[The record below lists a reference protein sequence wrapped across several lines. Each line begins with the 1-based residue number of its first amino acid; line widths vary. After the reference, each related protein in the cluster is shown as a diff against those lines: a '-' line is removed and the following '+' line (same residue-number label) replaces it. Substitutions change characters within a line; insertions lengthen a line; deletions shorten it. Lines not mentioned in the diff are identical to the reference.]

1 MSPTFFDR
9 LWIKNLNSN
18 LRHSELRK
26 TEPTKL
32 IDERHGRKVTKAIL
46 WIAWSNKKVIEQ
58 GEKQHHFGRIQYA
71 PSVNRNCVGFLM
83 IPCKSEQRKELSSMK
98 KRGFYWTD
106 D

>member
-32 IDERHGRKVTKAIL
+32 IYERHGRKVTKAIL
-46 WIAWSNKKVIEQ
+46 WIA
-58 GEKQHHFGRIQYA
+58 
-71 PSVNRNCVGFLM
+71 
-83 IPCKSEQRKELSSMK
+83 
-98 KRGFYWTD
+98 
-106 D
+106 